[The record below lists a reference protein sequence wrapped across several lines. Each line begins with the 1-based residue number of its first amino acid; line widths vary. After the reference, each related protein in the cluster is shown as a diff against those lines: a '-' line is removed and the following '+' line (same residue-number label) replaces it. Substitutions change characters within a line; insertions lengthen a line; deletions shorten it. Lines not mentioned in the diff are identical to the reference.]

1 MSTSFYSLKIKSIL
15 QTTPDA
21 VCIEFDVPENL
32 QDHFYFES
40 GQYLTLK
47 ATIGEQE
54 IRRSYSLCSS
64 PSSKSWKVG
73 IKKVTNGLF
82 SSFAND
88 ILKTGDTL
96 EVMPPMGKFKVP
108 DCQENTDIVFFA
120 AGSGITPILSQ
131 ITDILETQART
142 SCTLVYSNRNKN
154 SIMFKE
160 ELEALKD
167 KYLQRLR
174 LIHLLSREKT
184 DSPLHFGRID
194 QVKLATLF
202 KHLLPKDAAAY
213 MICGP
218 EEMILATKNYLQE
231 IGIPPA
237 KVMFELFGTS
247 AGKTKH
253 ASAKKSEGSK
263 VGSHITLI
271 LDGRSV
277 EMNVAFDDQTIL
289 DAALEKGADLPYAC
303 KGGVCCTCKAK
314 LIEGEV
320 EMEVHY
326 GLEQDEIEHGFIL
339 TCQSRPLTETV
350 VIDFDAK

>member
-1 MSTSFYSLKIKSIL
+1 MSTSFYSLQIKSIEK
-15 QTTPDA
+15 TTADA
-21 VCIEFDVPENL
+21 VCIEFDVPEIL
-32 QDHFYFES
+32 QSNFNFEA

-47 ATIGEQE
+47 AHINGVET
-54 IRRSYSLCSS
+54 RRSYSLCSA
-64 PSSKSWKVG
+64 PSSKTWKVG

-88 ILKTGDTL
+88 ELKVGDSL

-108 DCQENTDIVFFA
+108 HCEENANIVFFA

-131 ITDILETQART
+131 IKEILETQPRT
-142 SCTLVYSNRNKN
+142 SCTLVYSNRSKN

-194 QVKLATLF
+194 QEKLSTLF
-202 KHLLPKDAAAY
+202 KHLLPKDATAY

-218 EEMILATKNYLQE
+218 EEMILATKEYLQE

-247 AGKTKH
+247 AGKTKQS
-253 ASAKKSEGSK
+253 SAKKSEAAKAGSL
-263 VGSHITLI
+263 VTLI
-271 LDGRSV
+271 MDGRSV

-289 DAALEKGADLPYAC
+289 DVALEKGADLPYAC

-326 GLEQDEIEHGFIL
+326 GLEQDEIEHGYIL